1 MPPTLEEVVY
11 GLARDALNEQR
22 DVVAGLRS
30 RAAPLLA
37 GAGALAALLAS
48 PAVGDGVSFGAA
60 PLHAT
65 LVCLGILGA
74 GAALLGAIV
83 ILAIRDFGFSVD
95 VDALYRAA
103 QPDREQP
110 EVYLLRIAE
119 SHRQARVANRPG
131 VVVLQRWLI
140 GGLVGVVVEVLGFAT
155 AIVVH

>member
-22 DVVAGLRS
+22 EVVASLRS

-48 PAVGDGVSFGAA
+48 PAVGDGVSFGAT
-60 PLHAT
+60 PVHAT
-65 LVCLGILGA
+65 LVCMGILGA

-83 ILAIRDFGFSVD
+83 ILAIHDFAFSVD
-95 VDALYRAA
+95 IDALYRAA
-103 QPDREQP
+103 KPDHEHP

-119 SHRQARVANRPG
+119 SHRQARVANRAG
-131 VVVLQRWLI
+131 VLVLQRWLI
-140 GGLVGVVVEVLGFAT
+140 GGLIGVVIEVLGFAT
-155 AIVVH
+155 AIVVN